1 MQLNGREMKRTEH
14 KDAAGSSVKV
24 TTHIENRLRGPEG

>member
-1 MQLNGREMKRTEH
+1 MRLNGREMKRTEH

-24 TTHIENRLRGPEG
+24 TTRGPEG